1 MKLRHTLVF
10 GLAVAALAACSDDDG
25 QQSLQPGPK
34 AFIRFVNAV
43 PDTGTVDFRFV
54 DHVENLPSFL
64 GVAFR
69 GNSGAGFTAVDA
81 GTRPARVFVS
91 DTVATSTTVRLIDTT
106 LTLTAGSRY
115 TLVYAGRAR
124 GNQDRLAVIDEDAT
138 MPSPTGLA
146 VRAFHAA
153 VGTGPVDVFI
163 GNGGS
168 DPITATVTKLANVAY
183 LGKTAYSNIA
193 VRPAG
198 TATTN
203 LYAFAVTNAGST
215 TPLFSATPNQP
226 GVPTPAGQ
234 LYSPQPGVQI
244 AGSVLTAIVF
254 PGATPGSRAA
264 AQGGS
269 ANPTVLLLIDKVL
282 Q

>member
-10 GLAVAALAACSDDDG
+10 GLAVAALAACSDDEG
-25 QQSLQPGPK
+25 KTTLQPGPK
-34 AFIRFVNAV
+34 AFVRFVNAV

-69 GNSGAGFTAVDA
+69 ANSGAGFTAVDP
-81 GTRPARVFVS
+81 GTRPVRVFVS
-91 DTVATSTTVRLIDTT
+91 DTVVTTTTVRLIDTT

-138 MPSPTGLA
+138 LPSPTGLA

-153 VGTGPVDVFI
+153 VGTGPVDVFV

-168 DPITATVTKLANVAY
+168 DPITATVTKLSNVAY
-183 LGKTAYSNIA
+183 LGKTAYANIP
-193 VRPAG
+193 VRPTGA
-198 TATTN
+198 TN
-203 LYAFAVTNAGST
+203 LYAFAVTNAGT
-215 TPLFSATPNQP
+215 TTALFSATPNQP
-226 GVPTPAGQ
+226 GIPTPAGQ
-234 LYSPQPGVQI
+234 IYSPQPGVQI

-254 PGATPGSRAA
+254 PGATAGSRAA
-264 AQGGS
+264 TA
-269 ANPTVLLLIDKVL
+269 ANLNPTVQLLIDKVL